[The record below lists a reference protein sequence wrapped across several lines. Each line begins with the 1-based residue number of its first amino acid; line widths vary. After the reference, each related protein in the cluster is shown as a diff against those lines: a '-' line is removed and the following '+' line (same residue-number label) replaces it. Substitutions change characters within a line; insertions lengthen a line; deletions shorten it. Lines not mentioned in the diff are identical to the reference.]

1 MFEIF
6 IVFAILKPEDFR
18 ITFIARTAPVDFS
31 QRRFVSFCILSS
43 AKEKSVFCWNDSDE
57 TPSEIEEIV
66 LSIWSNEFYNFVK
79 FWQKIKTPIYFL
91 KMD

>member
-1 MFEIF
+1 M
-6 IVFAILKPEDFR
+6 
-18 ITFIARTAPVDFS
+18 
-31 QRRFVSFCILSS
+31 
-43 AKEKSVFCWNDSDE
+43 FCWNDSDE